1 MRQRVNLI
9 IEDEILKKID
19 EIAVEKNRRAAVIE
33 KALLQFIACEDKKTA
48 KKQAEA
54 ELAEEAVS

>member
-19 EIAVEKNRRAAVIE
+19 EIAQEKNKRAAVIE
-33 KALLQFIACEDKKTA
+33 KALLQFIAREEKKMA
-48 KKQAEA
+48 KKQAET
-54 ELAEEAVS
+54 EVAEEVA